1 MKKHKKLTAA
11 LLVLFVLA
19 GVFAGRS
26 ALTRKAKGGN
36 QIQTQKATKG
46 TIKKTVEGSGSVAS
60 AATQTVSF
68 SSDVSVQSIKK
79 KDGSSVKKGDT
90 IAVLTSSSLE
100 DSISSLENQISS
112 LENTLSQGA
121 ESASSTISSRKVSG
135 RVKRIYAKDGT
146 AVAKTM
152 DSKGALMEIS
162 ADGKLK
168 IEFKPSQTV
177 KTGDSVTVKFGEYS
191 VSGKDFRCQFRESHS
206 SDLRQLLL

>member
-1 MKKHKKLTAA
+1 MEGYHGYDTGKNEKTQEADGR
-11 LLVLFVLA
+11 FV
-19 GVFAGRS
+19 GFICVGRCIC
-26 ALTRKAKGGN
+26 RKIGLDQEGKRRESD
-36 QIQTQKATKG
+36 QTQKATKG

-121 ESASSTISSRKVSG
+121 ESASSTISSKVSG

-162 ADGKLK
+162 ADGKVLSRLRS
-168 IEFKPSQTV
+168 EERRV
-177 KTGDSVTVKFGEYS
+177 
-191 VSGKDFRCQFRESHS
+191 GKEC
-206 SDLRQLLL
+206 